1 MKFNL
6 LKLNETTWVLVPPKN
21 TVQEILDIVQKST
34 KQDFKKLLQ
43 SNFIDDIN
51 GLPDTIIAS
60 KIALRY
66 ERAEEIDFELYE
78 YL

>member
-6 LKLNETTWVLVPPKN
+6 LKFNETTWVLVPPRN
-21 TVQEILDIVQKST
+21 TVQEILDILQKT
-34 KQDFKKLLQ
+34 TREDFVELLQ

-51 GLPDTIIAS
+51 GLPDTISAS

-66 ERAEEIDFELYE
+66 ERPEEIYFELYE